1 MRPKN
6 SLLLPVLA
14 LAAALLACGRA
25 GSNNTGAGPTSPP
38 PTYTSVPTPLPLVS
52 SPGALPDDTSLRELI
67 IYANLMGP
75 LLGDAG
81 ILLERDG
88 AILEDSQ
95 NGNDAVLCDG
105 RLVADNALMKQIT
118 GQVRAIAAPEPA
130 SKIHELTL
138 QSAELWTGAL
148 DEIEKFCSTGNGLYK
163 ISAAAKFWQAALTFQ
178 DAGNRLWLLI
188 ASEGLEAWV
197 QR

>member
-1 MRPKN
+1 
-6 SLLLPVLA
+6 
-14 LAAALLACGRA
+14 
-25 GSNNTGAGPTSPP
+25 
-38 PTYTSVPTPLPLVS
+38 VPTPLPLVS

-67 IYANLMGP
+67 TYANLMGP
-75 LLGDAG
+75 LLGEAG

-88 AILEDSQ
+88 AILEESQ
-95 NGNDAVLCDG
+95 DGNDAVLCDG

-118 GQVRAIAAPEPA
+118 GQVRTIASPESA

-138 QSAELWTGAL
+138 QSAESWTEAL
-148 DEIEKFCSTGNGLYK
+148 DEIEKFCSSGNGLYK
-163 ISAAAKFWQAALTFQ
+163 VSAAAKFWQAALTFQ